1 MIRGNGSKK
10 MMKIMKQVNESQLTK
25 GLNLVAYFA
34 IALGIFV
41 RLRLYFSNRSLWH
54 DEVSLAL
61 NLVERSYQELLQP
74 LDYNQAAPPGF
85 LWIEKLAI
93 QVFGNHE
100 YALRLFP
107 LTSGIIAIFLF
118 YQLAYQY
125 SSKFVAPIAIT
136 LFACLRFT
144 VYYSVEVKQYSSDLM
159 FGLLL
164 FVILSPLRNQH
175 LSKPTII
182 FVSLLGALCI
192 WFSHPSI
199 FILAAV
205 ELTTFVTT
213 PLKKWHQIIR
223 NRFPIYVTWLI
234 SFTFLYLVTIVPT
247 LQNQDLVSAW
257 ATRYPDSLLDLWW
270 GLDALGRFFYKPLG
284 FYGIRDGIA
293 IFAFLIGCV
302 ACYRQNPIKL
312 WQLNAPLLITLFA
325 SYLHQYPFR
334 NRLILFLVPFAT
346 LILVEGVVYLI
357 NQFQNNRRIY
367 KLWGTLG
374 LIILLVLLVPF
385 FVRSSKRS
393 IAPQLAYFEEA
404 RPIIEYVKEH
414 HQPHDSIYV
423 YDEGK
428 KLFKYYAKRYN
439 LVGENANIGSVS
451 IRNDD
456 DKIIPKRWE
465 LLKQELKQ
473 LDNQK
478 RVWVILIHFHDHEKK
493 FLVSHLNAMG
503 QPLQCLAKPRAYT
516 CLYNFQQE
524 KKKTP
529 SD

>member
-1 MIRGNGSKK
+1 M
-10 MMKIMKQVNESQLTK
+10 MKQVNEYHLVK
-25 GLNLVAYFA
+25 GLNFVAYLA
-34 IALGIFV
+34 IALGILV

-93 QVFGNHE
+93 QVFGNNE

-107 LTSGIIAIFLF
+107 LLSGIIAIFLF
-118 YQLAYQY
+118 YKFAYQY
-125 SSKFVAPIAIT
+125 SSKIVAPIAIA
-136 LFACLRFT
+136 LFACLRYT

-164 FVILSPLRNQH
+164 FLILSPLHNQH

-182 FVSLLGALCI
+182 FVSLLGAIGI
-192 WFSHPSI
+192 WFSHPSV
-199 FILAAV
+199 FVLAAV
-205 ELTTFVTT
+205 ESITFVTT
-213 PLKKWHQIIR
+213 PINNWHQIIK
-223 NRFPIYVTWLI
+223 NRFPIYLSWLI
-234 SFTFLYLVTIVPT
+234 SFAFLYFLTIVPT
-247 LQNQDLVSAW
+247 LHNQELVSAW
-257 ATRYPDSLLDLWW
+257 ATRYPDSVFDLWW
-270 GLDALGRFFYKPLG
+270 GVDALGRFFYRPLG

-293 IFAFLIGCV
+293 ILAFLIGCI

-325 SYLHQYPFR
+325 SYLHKYPFR

-346 LILVEGVVYLI
+346 LIIAEGLVYLI
-357 NQFQNNRRIY
+357 RQFQNNRQVY

-374 LIILLVLLVPF
+374 LIILLILLVPF

-393 IAPQLAYFEEA
+393 IAPQIAYFEEA

-428 KLFKYYAKRYN
+428 ILFQYYGQRYN
-439 LVGENANIGSVS
+439 LLGEKSHIGSVS
-451 IRNDD
+451 IVDED
-456 DKIIPKRWE
+456 DKIIQKRWK
-465 LLKQELKQ
+465 LLKQELNQ
-473 LDNQK
+473 LENQK
-478 RVWVILIHFHDHEKK
+478 RAWIILLHFHNHEKK

-503 QPLQCLAKPRAYT
+503 QPIRCLSKPRAYT

-524 KKKTP
+524 NITKQ
-529 SD
+529 SDP